1 MSGPALTFEAADLQA
16 IADSYDAAAHEAPI
30 VVGHPSHDAPA
41 YGWVKR
47 MDVVDG
53 SLFADVD
60 QVDPAFAELV
70 EAGRFKKVSASF
82 LKPGARNNPKP
93 DGWYLNHIG
102 FLGAKAPAV
111 KGLRQAQ
118 FADASE
124 VVTFGAYTERTVA
137 SLLRSLRDWIIETND
152 TETAD
157 RVLPSWQLDG
167 LQEDAGREDSTA
179 APGFAEPEPT
189 TTQTDEDSMDDAE
202 QLKADRAAFEQEKA
216 EFAEQQARETERR
229 AAERQA
235 NADAFAARLVNEG
248 RLAPALKSGVASFMV
263 GLDDGDGTIEFAA
276 GDKTEKVSPLTFF
289 QALMAAQPPQI
300 DFGEV
305 SAPDGKLLPAASAA
319 NFAAPDGY
327 TVDQRGL
334 KIDAAAK
341 AFQRQNPG
349 TAYIDAVIA
358 VGG

>member
-1 MSGPALTFEAADLQA
+1 MNGPALTFEAADLQA

-70 EAGRFKKVSASF
+70 TAGRFKKVSASF

-167 LQEDAGREDSTA
+167 LQEDVGREDSTA
-179 APGFAEPEPT
+179 APGFAEPNPT
-189 TTQTDEDSMDDAE
+189 TIETDEDTMDAE
-202 QLKADRAAFEQEKA
+202 RLKAEREAFEQEKA
-216 EFAEQQARETERR
+216 EFAEAQKRETERR
-229 AAERQA
+229 AAERRA
-235 NADAFAARLVNEG
+235 NAEAFAARLVSEG
-248 RLAPALKSGVASFMV
+248 RIAPAVKGGVAAFMV

-276 GDKTEKVSPLTFF
+276 GDKTEKVTPLAFF
-289 QALMAAQPPQI
+289 QALMAAAAPQI

-305 SAPDGKLLPAASAA
+305 SAPDGKLPPASTA

-334 KIDAAAK
+334 KVDAAAK
-341 AFQRQNPG
+341 AYMAQNPG